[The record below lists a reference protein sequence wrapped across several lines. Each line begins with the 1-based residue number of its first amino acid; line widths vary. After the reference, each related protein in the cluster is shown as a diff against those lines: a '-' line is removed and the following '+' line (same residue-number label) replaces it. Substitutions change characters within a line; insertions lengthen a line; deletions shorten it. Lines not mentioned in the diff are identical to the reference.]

1 MECSILEQLGIITP
15 CWNDDLDKAL
25 NAPTS
30 SYYDGAHAQ
39 IV

>member
-15 CWNDDLDKAL
+15 CWNDDLEKAL
-25 NAPTS
+25 NAPIS
-30 SYYDGAHAQ
+30 SYCDGAHAH